1 MIPMIRSIFHKPVNA
16 FFERFFQGS
25 CCSVLLLVLCAFGGC
40 AGHGSVAVQEDVS
53 AVTARSEIPE
63 DQLLNVTI
71 QVFDP
76 GELPEDEEERAG
88 LSQEIRNAEAI
99 FIPVQLKDT
108 LQNTG
113 YWGSV
118 WVIPRQELQGGEG
131 GDTEKQTE
139 TRSSGD
145 DSDQGQAE
153 LNIAGR
159 IEYSDGEKLV
169 LTIVA
174 RDATNRIW
182 LDKTYSEEAKP
193 EDRQGIR
200 PEKKDVFQ
208 DMFNAIA
215 NDLIKF
221 RQQLSPEKID
231 RIRKISELRYAA
243 SMEED
248 VFSRYYRQDEDGIYQ
263 LVSLPAKDDPMLARI
278 RAIRARDEM
287 LMDTLSSYY
296 DSSYARLWTPYQ
308 NWRKNRA
315 EELQAIR
322 KIKDEAFTRQVMG
335 FAAIA
340 GAVALGAIGGE
351 DASRMLAPIRGIMAA
366 GGAAAIYSGYEK
378 RKEAEMNV
386 EVLKELGES
395 FAADATPLVVE
406 VHGETVRLTGTA
418 REQYAEWRR
427 LLRKIYHEERGAVDD
442 LPLILGHEINTDDA
456 GMDDNAS
463 HVNIPSDHAVDQS
476 Y

>member
-1 MIPMIRSIFHKPVNA
+1 MIRSIFHKPVHA
-16 FFERFFQGS
+16 FFQRFFQS
-25 CCSVLLLVLCAFGGC
+25 ACCSVLLLVLCALGGC
-40 AGHGSVAVQEDVS
+40 AGHGSMAVKEDVS

-63 DQLLNVTI
+63 NQLLNVTI

-88 LSQEIRNAEAI
+88 LSQEIREAEAI
-99 FIPVQLKDT
+99 FLPVQLKDT

-118 WVIPRQELQGGEG
+118 WVVPRQDPQNGAGEG
-131 GDTEKQTE
+131 SEEREENLPSG
-139 TRSSGD
+139 GD
-145 DSDQGQAE
+145 DDQEQAE
-153 LNIAGR
+153 LNITGR

-174 RDATNRIW
+174 RDATNRVW
-182 LDKTYSEEAKP
+182 LDKTYSEEAEP
-193 EDRQGIR
+193 EDRQGIK

-221 RQQLSPEKID
+221 RHQLSPEEID

-243 SMEED
+243 SMEKD
-248 VFSRYYRQDEDGIYQ
+248 VFSRYYRQDEDGIYH
-263 LVSLPAKDDPMLARI
+263 LVSLPAEDDPMLARI

-296 DSSYARLWTPYQ
+296 DNSYARLWTPYQ
-308 NWRKNRA
+308 NWRKNRS
-315 EELQAIR
+315 EELRAIR

-351 DASRMLAPIRGIMAA
+351 DASRILAPVRGIMAA
-366 GGAAAIYSGYEK
+366 GGAAAVYSGYEK

-442 LPLILGHEINTDDA
+442 LPLILGPEINADHA

-463 HVNIPSDHAVDQS
+463 QVNTLSDHAVDQS